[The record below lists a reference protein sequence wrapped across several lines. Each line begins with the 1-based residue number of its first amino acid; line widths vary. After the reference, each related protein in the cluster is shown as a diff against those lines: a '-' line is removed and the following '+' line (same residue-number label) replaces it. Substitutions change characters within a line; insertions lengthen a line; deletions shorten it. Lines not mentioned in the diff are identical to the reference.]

1 MFHVEQKETH
11 IEVVDHFLTKET
23 FKIQKT
29 LLPGLLQTHPS
40 PSKNEIQKYYSSD
53 KYISHDSAGSGTFHF
68 IYRLI
73 RRINFWFKTRLI
85 SKKELFGELLDF
97 GSGDQYFKQQ
107 LQRRNYNVFGID
119 PLKPNLSKQ
128 VFNSIFNNSLD
139 NKKFRCITAWHSLE
153 HVHEL
158 ENVVKRFYQ
167 ILDDNGFVIVAV
179 PNHRSFDAKHYKSF
193 WAAYDAP
200 RHLWHFD
207 KQSIKKVFN
216 NHGFSFMKS
225 TPLLFD
231 AYYVS
236 LLSEK
241 YKKSRFTIFNSIMV
255 GTISNI
261 KAFFTKEYSSNIFVF
276 KKTKTNI

>member
-73 RRINFWFKTRLI
+73 RMINFWFKTRLI

-128 VFNSIFNNSLD
+128 VFGSIFNHLLD
-139 NKKFRCITAWHSLE
+139 SKKFNCITAWHSLE

-167 ILDDNGFVIVAV
+167 ILDDNGIVIVAV

-225 TPLLFD
+225 SPLLFD